1 MKIRRIVISKMRSK
15 RIVMMFL
22 VGHACGLPLMA
33 QYDPAFSQY
42 WDMQTFYNPAT
53 SGLSGKLNVEAAYAM
68 QLVGFENAPATL
80 YAGVDLPV
88 FFLNP
93 RHGMGV
99 GFLNDEAGLFAHK
112 KFYLQYAYHQ
122 PLWGGSLSGGIR
134 FGMLSE
140 GFDGSG
146 LDLAD
151 SSDPAFPTSD
161 VSGAGFDLD
170 FGLYYKHKVWY
181 AGVSAFHL
189 TAPEIAYGEEKNNQ
203 VSVPQT
209 FYFFG
214 GYNIS
219 FKNPLFKMYTS
230 AMFRSDFMV
239 YRGDISCRVA
249 YEGGRI
255 NLHGGFSYSPTNSV
269 TLLFGGKVMGV
280 SLGYSYEM
288 YTSAIGALNG
298 SHEITLSYQTDLNLF
313 KKGKNKHKSVRIL

>member
-1 MKIRRIVISKMRSK
+1 MRLTSLLQVKRWKIL
-15 RIVMMFL
+15 FL
-22 VGHACGLPLMA
+22 FVLVSILPVRA
-33 QYDPAFSQY
+33 QYDPSFAQY
-42 WDMQTFYNPAT
+42 WNLQPFYNPAT
-53 SGLSGKLNVEAAYAM
+53 AGLDGKLNIQAAYAM
-68 QLVGFENAPATL
+68 QLLGFENAPATL

-93 RHGMGV
+93 KHGMGV

-134 FGMLSE
+134 LGMLSE

-146 LDLAD
+146 LDLSD

-170 FGLYYKHKVWY
+170 FGLYYKHRNGYVG
-181 AGVSAFHL
+181 ASAFHL
-189 TAPEIAYGEEKNNQ
+189 TGPEITYGDEKVNQ
-203 VSVPQT
+203 ISVPQT

-219 FKNPLFKMYTS
+219 FKNPLYKMYTS
-230 AMFRSDFMV
+230 AMFRSDFMF
-239 YRGDISCRVA
+239 YRGDISCRLA
-249 YEGGRI
+249 YEGGRV
-255 NLHGGFSYSPTNSV
+255 NLYGGFSYSPTNSV
-269 TLLFGGKVMGV
+269 SLLLGGKIMGV

-288 YTSAIGALNG
+288 YTSAIGAKNG

>member
-1 MKIRRIVISKMRSK
+1 MNFGARIKKIRNKLIFMLMFIYGIS
-15 RIVMMFL
+15 
-22 VGHACGLPLMA
+22 AQA
-33 QYDPAFSQY
+33 QYDPSFSQY
-42 WDMQTFYNPAT
+42 WELESFYNPAT
-53 SGLSGKLNVEAAYAM
+53 VGLDGKLNIEAAYAM

-93 RHGMGV
+93 KHGMGV

-140 GFDGSG
+140 GFKGSG
-146 LDLAD
+146 LDLSD
-151 SSDPAFPTSD
+151 TSDPAFPSSD
-161 VSGAGFDLD
+161 VTGAGFDLD
-170 FGLYYKHKVWY
+170 FGLYYKHKNWY
-181 AGVSAFHL
+181 VGASAMHL
-189 TAPEIAYGEEKNNQ
+189 TGPEIFYGEEKTYQ

-209 FYFFG
+209 FYFLG

-219 FKNPLFKMYTS
+219 FKNPLYKMYTS
-230 AMFRSDFMV
+230 AIFRSDFQI
-239 YRGDISCRVA
+239 YRGDISCRLA
-249 YEGGRI
+249 YEGGKI
-255 NLHGGFSYSPTNSV
+255 NMYGGFSYSPTNSV
-269 TLLFGGKVMGV
+269 SLLLGGKIMGV

-288 YTSAIGALNG
+288 YTSAIGAKNG